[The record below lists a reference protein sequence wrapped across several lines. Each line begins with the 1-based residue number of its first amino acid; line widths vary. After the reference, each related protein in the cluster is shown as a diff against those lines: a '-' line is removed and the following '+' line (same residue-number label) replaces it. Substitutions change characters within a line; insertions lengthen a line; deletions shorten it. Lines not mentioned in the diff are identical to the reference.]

1 MSSHKKVYIFI
12 FNPKNTNPSK
22 PLIVKTQDDKKL
34 DNPVW
39 FSLSETHQSFA
50 VDYGSVK
57 FYHPDYCPFGGF
69 EKGNAIANSIDEY
82 SAMVD
87 SFFIVGEKSELSN
100 LLKLNKELVCLQ
112 MIICN
117 PIDIA
122 INEPIIKLTDEHI
135 DVLYEL
141 VNLVQPG
148 YFKKKTAL
156 LGNYYGIF
164 KNEELVSV
172 TGERMQMNDF
182 IEVSAVVTHPN
193 HTKKGYA
200 KQLVVH
206 TVNEIF
212 KQNKIP
218 YLHVIEDNSGV
229 IQLYEKLGF
238 STRRKISF
246 WNITKQI

>member
-1 MSSHKKVYIFI
+1 M
-12 FNPKNTNPSK
+12 
-22 PLIVKTQDDKKL
+22 KTQDDKKL

-50 VDYGSVK
+50 VDYGNAK
-57 FYHPDYCPFGGF
+57 FYHPDFCPFGGF
-69 EKGNAIANSIDEY
+69 KKGGAISIDEY
-82 SAMVD
+82 SMMVD
-87 SFFIVGEKSELSN
+87 SFFIVGEKPEPSN

-112 MIICN
+112 MIVCN
-117 PIDIA
+117 PIDIT
-122 INEPIIKLTDEHI
+122 INDPIVKLTDQHI
-135 DVLYEL
+135 DALYEL

-193 HTKKGYA
+193 HTGKGYA

-218 YLHVIEDNSGV
+218 YLHVIEDNKGA